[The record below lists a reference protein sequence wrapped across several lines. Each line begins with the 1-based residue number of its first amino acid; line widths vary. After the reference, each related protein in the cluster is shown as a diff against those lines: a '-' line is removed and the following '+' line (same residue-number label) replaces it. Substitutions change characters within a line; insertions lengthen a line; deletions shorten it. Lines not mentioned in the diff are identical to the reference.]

1 MYLCTIKIPKT
12 EKEHLLKKVQ
22 QLSADKSESEE
33 ELQKE
38 MELYKNYFKI
48 DQVNKDHLMEYHM
61 KIIQIM
67 KLVVMKK

>member
-1 MYLCTIKIPKT
+1 MQ
-12 EKEHLLKKVQ
+12 KKAATSSTKFVNNVYTT
-22 QLSADKSESEE
+22 ADKSESEE
-33 ELQKE
+33 KLQKE